1 MINNRRD
8 FLKSSAIGITGL
20 FAMSKF
26 SMLNGASK
34 GASGGTP
41 RFIFLRK
48 SSGIAPNWIVPP
60 SIKDKETAMEV
71 SLDKHDLPSWME
83 SLNKHKKHMT
93 LLNGLSAKMCTMGHG
108 TGQAPLAVCKA
119 QPGRSDSI
127 PRASVDVVLG
137 RMFPTPFGHMEF
149 ISKDGMIGVID
160 GLSSYGP
167 RTPNI
172 AFASPRAGFETIFAH
187 ASSDKNIQMKNE
199 LEGNMY
205 KFLHGNLAGMSKNIK
220 DKDNFRKY
228 DAYTQSVDTVIK
240 RNNQLVAMK
249 DKIKKYAPKLSS
261 EIMADKYNTVEQHF
275 AFADL
280 ALASMYAGLT
290 NSVTITLDVL
300 GTPVSGVI
308 DETIGLHHIGHN
320 KGYGNLSG
328 MQVREKLRTHHMSV
342 VDRLVQGLK
351 KMPEGNG
358 TMFDNTVIMYLPENG
373 EKHHSHGTAVPF
385 VILSGDKV
393 PMNIG
398 GGRYIRLPEY
408 SNKEHKTLGN
418 FYTTLL
424 NAHGNPIKH
433 YGDKDVALKINQEGP
448 IKQLMNA

>member
-1 MINNRRD
+1 MTHNRRD
-8 FLKSSAIGITGL
+8 FLKTSAIGISGL
-20 FAMSKF
+20 FAMSGM
-26 SMLNGASK
+26 SLLSGAQKS
-34 GASGGTP
+34 ASGTP

-48 SSGIAPNWIVPP
+48 SSGIAPQWIVPP
-60 SIKDKETAMEV
+60 SLKDKETAMEV
-71 SLDKHDLPSWME
+71 SLDKHQLASWME
-83 SLNKHKKHMT
+83 PLNKHKKNLT

-149 ISKDGMIGVID
+149 ISKDGMVGVID
-160 GLSSYGP
+160 GLSSFGP
-167 RTPNI
+167 RTPNF
-172 AFASPRAGFETIFAH
+172 AFASPKAGFETIFAH
-187 ASSDKNIQMKNE
+187 ASSDKNVQLKNE
-199 LEGNMY
+199 LEANMY
-205 KFLHGNLAGMSKNIK
+205 KFLHGGLENAGKSIKNK
-220 DKDNFRKY
+220 ENFRKY
-228 DAYTQSVDTVIK
+228 DAYTQSVDAVIARDK
-240 RNNQLVAMK
+240 QLIAMK

-261 EIMADKYNTVEQHF
+261 EIMADKYTTVEQHF

-300 GTPVSGVI
+300 STPVSGVM
-308 DETIGLHHIGHN
+308 DETLGLHDIGHN
-320 KGYGNLSG
+320 KGTGGLTAI
-328 MQVREKLRTHHMSV
+328 QVREKLRTHHMSV
-342 VDRLVQGLK
+342 IDRLVQGLK

-373 EKHHSHGTAVPF
+373 EAHHSKGTAVPF

-408 SNKEHKTLGN
+408 TNNEHKTLGN

-433 YGDKDVALKINQEGP
+433 YGDKDVALKIPQEGP
-448 IKQLMNA
+448 IKQLMKG

>member
-1 MINNRRD
+1 MNNRRD
-8 FLKSSAIGITGL
+8 FLKTSALGISGL
-20 FAMSKF
+20 FAMSHMSLLAK
-26 SMLNGASK
+26 AQK
-34 GASGGTP
+34 GSTSGTP

-48 SSGIAPNWIVPP
+48 SSGISPQWVVPP

-71 SLDKHDLPSWME
+71 SLDKHQLPSWME
-83 SLNKHKKHMT
+83 PLNKHKKNLT

-108 TGQAPLAVCKA
+108 TGQAPLVVSKV
-119 QPGRSDSI
+119 QPGRADSI

-137 RMFPTPFGHMEF
+137 RLFPTPFGHMEF
-149 ISKDGMIGVID
+149 ISKDGMVGVID
-160 GLSSYGP
+160 GLSSFGP

-187 ASSDKNIQMKNE
+187 ASNDKNVQMKNE

-205 KFLHGNLAGMSKNIK
+205 KFLHGNLAGMSKKIK

-228 DAYTQSVDTVIK
+228 DAYTQSVDSVIK
-240 RNNQLVAMK
+240 RNDQLFTMK
-249 DKIKKYAPKLSS
+249 DQIKKYAPKLSS
-261 EIMADKYNTVEQHF
+261 EIMADKYNTVEQHN

-300 GTPVSGVI
+300 STPVSGVI
-308 DETIGLHHIGHN
+308 GETIGLHHIGHN
-320 KGYGNLSG
+320 KPYGSLSAI
-328 MQVREKLRTHHMSV
+328 QVREKLRTHHMSV
-342 VDRLVQGLK
+342 VDRLVTGLK

-373 EKHHSHGTAVPF
+373 EAHHSRGTAVPF

-393 PMNIG
+393 KMNIG

-408 SNKEHKTLGN
+408 SNSGHSTLGN
-418 FYTTLL
+418 FYTTIL

-433 YGDKDVALKINQEGP
+433 YGDKDVGIKFNQEGA
-448 IKQLMNA
+448 IKQLMNG